1 MRASA
6 VCQCVMEQ
14 DRSENVFVV
23 DLCDNYG
30 NSGVDITS
38 TSGLFTRSDDIVTDE
53 AKLYSGKGES
63 VCESE
68 GECLASVSN
77 GGEGGGTVACDRQKK
92 LSFLHWNVNGLAGK
106 LGDKDFIEYVSFFD
120 FICLTETFL
129 DHFTSSVF
137 SDHVAYCKPAVKL
150 TRQGRRSGGVVCL
163 VKREF
168 APHVREIKCN
178 HGNFLCF
185 VLDKNIFGFDRDV
198 VLLCAYIPP
207 ENSTYYDL
215 YDNEMEFQYWKIF

>member
-6 VCQCVMEQ
+6 VCQCVMEE
-14 DRSENVFVV
+14 DRSENVFTV

-38 TSGLFTRSDDIVTDE
+38 TNGLFTRSDYIVSDE

-77 GGEGGGTVACDRQKK
+77 GDEGGGTVACDRQKK

-106 LGDKDFIEYVSFFD
+106 LGDKEFI
-120 FICLTETFL
+120 
-129 DHFTSSVF
+129 
-137 SDHVAYCKPAVKL
+137 
-150 TRQGRRSGGVVCL
+150 Q
-163 VKREF
+163 
-168 APHVREIKCN
+168 
-178 HGNFLCF
+178 
-185 VLDKNIFGFDRDV
+185 
-198 VLLCAYIPP
+198 
-207 ENSTYYDL
+207 
-215 YDNEMEFQYWKIF
+215 

>member
-6 VCQCVMEQ
+6 VCQCVMEE

-38 TSGLFTRSDDIVTDE
+38 ISGLFTRSDDTVTDE

-106 LGDKDFIEYVSFFD
+106 LGDKEFIEYVSFFD
-120 FICLTETFL
+120 FICLTGTFL

-150 TRQGRRSGGVVCL
+150 TRQGGRSGGVVCL

-178 HGNFLCF
+178 HGNFFYVSC
-185 VLDKNIFGFDRDV
+185 
-198 VLLCAYIPP
+198 
-207 ENSTYYDL
+207 
-215 YDNEMEFQYWKIF
+215 